1 MTLFFVAVVVLGR
14 LNVMG
19 VRVWN
24 IFVLTLLSNMIVAEI
39 RNHLPTVIRCDSDI
53 KNLRF
58 QIHVKHETLISTGKH
73 THTQTQSN
81 VFVIGWVVAIRTRIK
96 ISKTA
101 NAIVTWCDCKNC
113 NNVLNLAFMS
123 RTILAALSICICNT
137 SFVKT
142 WKKTDT
148 AKTLTHSHTYAQAHS

>member
-1 MTLFFVAVVVLGR
+1 MNVKMQWNGIGLLHVVSAFWFSSLVEQDNSSVDSFFVAVVVLGR

-73 THTQTQSN
+73 THTHKHNQMFSSSVGLSRFERVLKYRKQQMRSWR
-81 VFVIGWVVAIRTRIK
+81 GAIV
-96 ISKTA
+96 KTA
-101 NAIVTWCDCKNC
+101 TTCWIW
-113 NNVLNLAFMS
+113 
-123 RTILAALSICICNT
+123 LSCLEP
-137 SFVKT
+137 F
-142 WKKTDT
+142 
-148 AKTLTHSHTYAQAHS
+148 

>member
-1 MTLFFVAVVVLGR
+1 
-14 LNVMG
+14 
-19 VRVWN
+19 
-24 IFVLTLLSNMIVAEI
+24 MIVAEI
-39 RNHLPTVIRCDSDI
+39 RNQLPTVIRCDSDI

-81 VFVIGWVVAIRTRIK
+81 VFVISWVVAIRTRIK
-96 ISKTA
+96 ISNTA

-123 RTILAALSICICNT
+123 RTILAASSIFATRHLSRL
-137 SFVKT
+137 
-142 WKKTDT
+142 KKTRSQT
-148 AKTLTHSHTYAQAHS
+148 QLIHSSIHNRHGTHVCAMCAMNQ